1 MIPRLLRKAV
11 SFLRRLVLL
20 KIHLAVIRSAG
31 QAAVGEIMESLP
43 IQELGRLIAKKRG
56 SRGIRS
62 AAAEAGV
69 SSATLS
75 RVENGNIPDLT
86 TFAKICR
93 WLEVDPATYLGVE
106 TSAKPSAEGAVVHF
120 RKKKTFSPETA
131 ASLAELILAAQRAK
145 NARLELQKK

>member
-1 MIPRLLRKAV
+1 
-11 SFLRRLVLL
+11 
-20 KIHLAVIRSAG
+20 
-31 QAAVGEIMESLP
+31 METLP
-43 IQELGRLIAKKRG
+43 IQDLGRLIAKKRG

-75 RVENGNIPDLT
+75 RVENGNVPDLA

-93 WLEVDPATYLGVE
+93 WLGVDPATFLGIE
-106 TSAKPSAEGAVVHF
+106 TSEQPSKQAGVVHF

-145 NARLELQKK
+145 DARLALQKQ

>member
-1 MIPRLLRKAV
+1 MT
-11 SFLRRLVLL
+11 
-20 KIHLAVIRSAG
+20 
-31 QAAVGEIMESLP
+31 LP
-43 IQELGRLIAKKRG
+43 IQDLGRLIAKKRG

-75 RVENGNIPDLT
+75 RVENGNVPDLA

-93 WLEVDPATYLGVE
+93 WLEVDPAIFLGVE
-106 TSAKPSAEGAVVHF
+106 TNETPAQQPAIVHF

-131 ASLAELILAAQRAK
+131 SSLAELILAAQRAK
-145 NARLELQKK
+145 DARLALLKQ